1 MRKNA
6 KRFFMSAALVVTLC
20 MFTAC
25 GNNNNNAA
33 DEVETEDNTMTDENE
48 PDNVYQCHTKLHFA
62 MVHSFHLQKSPLP

>member
-33 DEVETEDNTMTDENE
+33 DEVETEDNTMTGR
-48 PDNVYQCHTKLHFA
+48 YCYLF
-62 MVHSFHLQKSPLP
+62 KSQY

>member
-6 KRFFMSAALVVTLC
+6 KRFLMSAALVVTLC

-33 DEVETEDNTMTDENE
+33 DEVETEDNTMTDEN
-48 PDNVYQCHTKLHFA
+48 
-62 MVHSFHLQKSPLP
+62 